1 MAPSPTIPTS
11 FVPKQPVHATAR
23 FTKSGGNTFLAL
35 SLFMLGVSLVS
46 AGGVFAYEQY
56 LAGVERAKSLE
67 LSTAEASVNAEA
79 VEAFV
84 RTRDRFSVAA
94 DILNSHVAVS
104 RFFDLL
110 ESLTLT
116 NVRYDTFSYTLLPD
130 GSGEIELNGVARS
143 FNALAA
149 QSAAFSA
156 EKNLK
161 RTIFSGIQVGEDGEV
176 NFTVSAEADPK
187 LLEFSLSSAPVSS
200 GQQLPAVQTTVVS
213 TTTSATTTTP

>member
-35 SLFMLGVSLVS
+35 SLFMLAVSLVS

-56 LAGVERAKSLE
+56 LSGVERSKSLE

-94 DILNSHVAVS
+94 EILNSHVAVS

-116 NVRYDTFSYTLLPD
+116 NVRYDTFSYALLPD
-130 GSGEIELNGVARS
+130 GSGEIGLNGVARS

-149 QSAAFSA
+149 QSAAFSS

-161 RTIFSGIQVGEDGEV
+161 RAIFSGIQVGEDGEV
-176 NFTVSAEADPK
+176 NFSVTADANPE

-200 GQQLPAVQTTVVS
+200 GQLPAVQNTVIS
-213 TTTSATTTTP
+213 TSTATTTTP